1 MGKSKKKAD
10 LFGVTVSNIN
20 KYIKNVFDE
29 DELIPE
35 SVIEKYSITAS
46 SVEKDF
52 ASLVQKVECSKRDI

>member
-1 MGKSKKKAD
+1 M
-10 LFGVTVSNIN
+10 TVSNIN